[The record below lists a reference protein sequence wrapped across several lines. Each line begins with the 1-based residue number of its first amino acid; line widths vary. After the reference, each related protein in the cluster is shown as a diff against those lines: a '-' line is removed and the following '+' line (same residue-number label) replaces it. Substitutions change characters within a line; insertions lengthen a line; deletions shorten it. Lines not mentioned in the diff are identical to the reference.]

1 MSELPSY
8 GAFLN
13 SVKEHFE
20 LKASEMRAL
29 LDFDLNDFFCHE
41 GKSKLCYDNCTTN
54 QNKISWLVF

>member
-29 LDFDLNDFFCHE
+29 LDFDLNDF
-41 GKSKLCYDNCTTN
+41 LP
-54 QNKISWLVF
+54 